1 MDDKRIVAR
10 LMLVVATL
18 IGIGVLSGARA
29 SPAAESPGGV
39 TILVEGEGWGSADRE
54 EIETLLHAVAD
65 ELIGR
70 GAGAVDQPIVV
81 THAPGSPVTLYER
94 GVAGEYLVRLSARN
108 RSWAQYA
115 YQFGHELCHIM
126 SNFDGAAGVAV
137 RKRNQWFEEAVCEA
151 AGLYALRSMASR
163 WQTDA
168 PYSTWKDYAPVLRR
182 YADRLVAEPHRRLP
196 EGISAGQWLQGRL
209 AVLARDPYRRD
220 DNEVVAN
227 LLLPLFER
235 DPEGWAALRSLNR
248 HPADATVDLSQYLL
262 HWRSNAARE
271 HRQFID
277 EVTAELGLG
286 GLPDLR
292 DVELSPTIAATDA
305 ARPARVQAGSAGP
318 LPQ

>member
-1 MDDKRIVAR
+1 MDENRIVAR
-10 LMLVVATL
+10 LILVFAML
-18 IGIGVLSGARA
+18 IGIGALSRAPAARA
-29 SPAAESPGGV
+29 AEAPGGV

-65 ELIGR
+65 ELITRR
-70 GAGAVDQPIVV
+70 GGVLDQPVLV

-94 GVAGEYLVRLSARN
+94 GGAGEYQIRLSARN

-126 SNFDGAAGVAV
+126 SNFGASAGVAV

-151 AGLYALRSMASR
+151 AGLYALRSMATR
-163 WQTDA
+163 WQIDA
-168 PYSTWKDYAPVLRR
+168 PYSAWKDYAPALRG

-196 EGISAGQWLQGRL
+196 GGVSPGRWLHAKL
-209 AVLARDPYRRD
+209 DVLARDPYRRD

-235 DPEGWAALRSLNR
+235 APEHWAALRYLNL
-248 HPADATVDLSQYLL
+248 HPADATVDLSRYLR
-262 HWRSNAARE
+262 HWRSNAPRE

-277 EVTAELGLG
+277 EVTSELGLG

-292 DVELSPTIAATDA
+292 DVQPSTAIAAADPS
-305 ARPARVQAGSAGP
+305 RPAGVQAGSAGP